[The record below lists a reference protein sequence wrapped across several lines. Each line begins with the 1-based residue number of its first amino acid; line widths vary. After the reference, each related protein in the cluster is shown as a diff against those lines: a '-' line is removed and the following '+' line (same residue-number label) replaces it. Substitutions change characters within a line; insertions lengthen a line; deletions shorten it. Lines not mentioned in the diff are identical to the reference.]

1 MYKLSLYFQTSNLHL
16 DGFFTIN
23 VKFPLTIDMSY
34 KYLEVALNFSKI
46 EFSGV
51 LWSNPTLMIIGGKWT
66 GGKAANGHH
75 RSEIIHGA

>member
-66 GGKAANGHH
+66 GGKAVNTKWT
-75 RSEIIHGA
+75 SQI